1 MLEEEALVAKASALA
16 EILKMF
22 EDSKPLQLDLLHMIC
37 KRFPSN
43 NQVKG
48 ITGSQF
54 VNVRC
59 SCNRTHSVAPL
70 GFLLLEKVEAT
81 LESEE
86 QYLENVQIDRLDESM
101 LVALSCRAK
110 RQQNLVNSVKTFS
123 ISCHNK
129 RTIDAL
135 STLMEHCQEICFRIL
150 RVEEEVGQEG
160 SAVLRQAFQLPARR
174 DPDWPYSLRATRKAM
189 AEGRRGDLRAIWE
202 TLQDVS
208 FWTMVFQTERYDN
221 FLYVNGEEDWARLE
235 KYLDLDKEE
244 LDKLKKK
251 VKQEKTFVLGLI

>member
-1 MLEEEALVAKASALA
+1 MTL
-16 EILKMF
+16 
-22 EDSKPLQLDLLHMIC
+22 
-37 KRFPSN
+37 
-43 NQVKG
+43 
-48 ITGSQF
+48 
-54 VNVRC
+54 RC

-160 SAVLRQAFQLPARR
+160 WNVLRQVFQLPDRR
-174 DPDWPYSLRATRKAM
+174 DPGWPYSLRATRKAM
-189 AEGRRGDLRAIWE
+189 AEGRRGDLRAIWD
-202 TLQDVS
+202 TLQDVG
-208 FWTMVFQTERYDN
+208 FWTVVFEKDRYDN
-221 FLYVNGEEDWARLE
+221 FLHVNGEEEWDRLE
-235 KYLDLDKEE
+235 KSLDS
-244 LDKLKKK
+244 
-251 VKQEKTFVLGLI
+251 